1 MARHGLIV
9 VVIVLFFAAPG
20 APQRQTGGDTPTIA
34 EKTAGTQKLE
44 GFFNLYWEEK
54 AERMWLEIGKTGAE
68 TPALPRNILRLI
80 PPRAGVSGGE
90 IFPRRTSSTFDPLAA
105 AQTAADLTVSLI
117 LNPARAARLLSNRA
131 LEGNAPTLSEVIGT
145 LLSSTWKAGAPADPT
160 WRRSSAWW
168 TTPSSIT

>member
-54 AERMWLEIGKTGAE
+54 AERMWLEIINRQMLSPAGEIIRRIADESMRNSLSVPASGRMGARIGAE
-68 TPALPRNILRLI
+68 RC
-80 PPRAGVSGGE
+80 
-90 IFPRRTSSTFDPLAA
+90 
-105 AQTAADLTVSLI
+105 
-117 LNPARAARLLSNRA
+117 
-131 LEGNAPTLSEVIGT
+131 
-145 LLSSTWKAGAPADPT
+145 
-160 WRRSSAWW
+160 
-168 TTPSSIT
+168 